1 MRECPVTPRPGR
13 LSRLLPWLLAL
24 LLLLPAAPA
33 LALDGARTWSLDDLD
48 GRRWGLSLFEQPD
61 PAYPTGLRLRLN
73 GRSPGLAPDHDRS
86 LAVRDGQGTTWSLPN
101 RSEELVV
108 RQEAA
113 RGEAAL
119 PPGSAQFDA
128 AALDPPP
135 SPVMPLQ
142 LDVPLAGGGESVLQL
157 EPDLVQALH
166 AALP

>member
-1 MRECPVTPRPGR
+1 VNRFPGR

-24 LLLLPAAPA
+24 VLLLPAAPA

-48 GRRWGLSLFEQPD
+48 GQRWGVSLFEQPD
-61 PAYPTGLRLRLN
+61 PDYPSGLRLRLN
-73 GRSPGLAPDHDRS
+73 ARSPGLSLDHGQP
-86 LAVRDGQGTTWSLPN
+86 LAVRDGQGNSWSLPN
-101 RSEELVV
+101 RSEELVT

-119 PPGSAQFDA
+119 PATSAQFDA
-128 AALDPPP
+128 VALDPPP

-142 LDVPLAGGGESVLQL
+142 LDVPLAGGDERVLQL
-157 EPDLVQALH
+157 EPDLVRALH